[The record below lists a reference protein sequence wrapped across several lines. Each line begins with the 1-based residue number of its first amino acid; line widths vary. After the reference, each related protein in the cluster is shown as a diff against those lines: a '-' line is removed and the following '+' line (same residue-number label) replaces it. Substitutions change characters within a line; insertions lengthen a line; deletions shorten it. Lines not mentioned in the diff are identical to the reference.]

1 MLFWSRFVYLRSFL
15 NIPGHISEFVRL
27 CWSHLQCYV
36 IKSCCKFIV
45 ILMLNWSLWQG
56 NSFHFWAVTAAVPDH
71 SSSCHE
77 EHRRCV
83 RDAQFQNCKLCMFG
97 HVFNT
102 TKRKMHTT
110 ALISWLEKCSWV
122 KSLRIHQKRFE
133 GLPDGVLRQMI
144 RRPQLDIIRLHGC
157 ILKLVTIKMNGKESG
172 LSKPELD
179 KFKWKTFSQLG
190 KGSVVGACWQLQ
202 LGILIAAVMTATFW
216 KKMPFLRHALY
227 RTSLL

>member
-1 MLFWSRFVYLRSFL
+1 
-15 NIPGHISEFVRL
+15 
-27 CWSHLQCYV
+27 
-36 IKSCCKFIV
+36 
-45 ILMLNWSLWQG
+45 
-56 NSFHFWAVTAAVPDH
+56 
-71 SSSCHE
+71 
-77 EHRRCV
+77 
-83 RDAQFQNCKLCMFG
+83 
-97 HVFNT
+97 
-102 TKRKMHTT
+102 
-110 ALISWLEKCSWV
+110 
-122 KSLRIHQKRFE
+122 
-133 GLPDGVLRQMI
+133 MI

-190 KGSVVGACWQLQ
+190 KGSVVGACRQLQ